1 MILKNEVEPSILLSS
16 PQLIDYKI
24 QQCTNISIDKKMK
37 SFFLSNI
44 SSMRPKLQDL
54 KLFCTLHDN
63 NIDKNQDKWMADSKV
78 SIHKKHHWYLLKCC

>member
-1 MILKNEVEPSILLSS
+1 
-16 PQLIDYKI
+16 
-24 QQCTNISIDKKMK
+24 MK

-54 KLFCTLHDN
+54 KLFCTWHDN

-78 SIHKKHHWYLLKCC
+78 SIHKKHHWYL